1 MHSLLRRTLRRTEAG
16 ASAVEYAILVSLI
29 AIVIIVAVAFLGRST
44 AGLFQKTCDSVAST
58 QSSAC

>member
-1 MHSLLRRTLRRTEAG
+1 MHTPLRRLRRTQAG

-29 AIVIIVAVAFLGRST
+29 AIIIIGGVNFFGRST

-58 QSSAC
+58 QSTVC